1 LDTVP
6 GNYIM
11 TMDQETER
19 HYEIW
24 LGFTRLMRW
33 VVGIIVV
40 ALLLMAY
47 FLV

>member
-1 LDTVP
+1 
-6 GNYIM
+6 M

-24 LGFTRLMRW
+24 LSFARLMRW
-33 VVGIIVV
+33 AVGIIVV